1 MTYDPNPVSLTYS
14 EEELRTIIEQ
24 YISAQDYEFSYK
36 SICHYVLDK
45 AKQEGKVPNAGCT
58 QYSSSEL
65 NPFSGIVVSRLLWEM
80 IWEKKIFV
88 AFGANPYQGGYP
100 EDVRLC
106 KYETK

>member
-24 YISAQDYEFSYK
+24 YISICDLEFSYK
-36 SICHYVLDK
+36 AICHYILER
-45 AKQEGKVPNAGCT
+45 AKQEGKVPNAEYT
-58 QYSSSEL
+58 QYGSSEL
-65 NPFSGIVVSRLLWEM
+65 NPLSGIMVSRLLWEM

-88 AFGANPYQGGYP
+88 AFGANPYRGGYC

-106 KYETK
+106 KYKIE